1 MMSSETIVF
10 RKRQREHILPTGIVL
25 PLVLIILIAI
35 AILSMEY
42 LWRSDLELALG
53 RNMVLCGQM
62 DALAQSGLE
71 HAKGLIL
78 NPQDVPSEYWTGGSR
93 QQLIPGSNDYY
104 DVNVVRLSECNYQIV
119 SAAYR
124 LQGGELIARTALRAE
139 LRLDPC
145 VAYWQR
151 GNAVIP
157 PQARITGDVYC
168 GGKLAVQG
176 TIDGDAF
183 AAGTIDVAG
192 RVSGQKYSFA
202 AAAPVVSPELVP
214 ADFASHYYIERQV
227 YVVDVIGT
235 DVLCDVQLR
244 PTSLNLAG
252 VHYCSGPL
260 RLKKRVE
267 IQGMLVVEHDLVLDG
282 DCDVVIKAVKNF
294 PALLVGHDVK
304 MKGAGQHLQIEGL
317 TRIGHCI
324 DMGNGAGNTVRI
336 TGALCVLAGGLE
348 HTSGCALVIK
358 ADPDK
363 AAIQV
368 WPAPAVSKRWSPAG
382 GAFFKSIER
391 Q

>member
-1 MMSSETIVF
+1 MSSEMIVF
-10 RKRQREHILPTGIVL
+10 CKRQREPILPTGIVL
-25 PLVLIILIAI
+25 PLILIILMAI

-53 RNMVLCGQM
+53 RNTVLRAQM

-78 NPQDVPSEYWTGGSR
+78 NPQDVPSEYWAGGSR

-124 LQGGELIARTALRAE
+124 LQGSQQIARTALRAE

-145 VAYWQR
+145 VAHWQR
-151 GNAVIP
+151 GDAVIP
-157 PQARITGDVYC
+157 PQAHVIGDVYC
-168 GGKLAVQG
+168 GGRLAVRG
-176 TIDGDAF
+176 TIDGDVF
-183 AAGTIDVAG
+183 AAGTVETAG
-192 RVSGQKYSFA
+192 RVSGQKHSFA
-202 AAAPVVSPELVP
+202 AAPPVISPELVL

-227 YVVDVIGT
+227 HVVDVIGT
-235 DVLCDVQLR
+235 DVLCGVKLQ
-244 PTSLNLAG
+244 PTALNAAG

-260 RLKKRVE
+260 RLRKRVD
-267 IQGMLVVEHDLVLDG
+267 IHGTLVVEQDLVLDG
-282 DCDVVIKAVKNF
+282 ECDVVVKAVKNF

-304 MKGAGQHLQIEGL
+304 MKGTGQHLHIEGL
-317 TRIGHCI
+317 AQIGHCI

-336 TGALCVLAGGLE
+336 NGALCILAGGLE
-348 HTSGCALVIK
+348 QTDGCTLVIK
-358 ADPDK
+358 TGPDK

-368 WPAPAVSKRWSPAG
+368 WPAPGVPKRWSPAG
-382 GAFFKSIER
+382 SAFFKSIKR